1 VNDIISIDFPKND
14 HWLDG
19 NPLPRGS
26 DGWVGL
32 EKIMPALVE
41 RFCGENRSTAL
52 ELGVEFGYSTS
63 VLAQLFGFVM
73 GVDTFCGDEHSGFKS
88 DHHELTMNNLKPWRN
103 ISLAQRDYR
112 YFIKETESWP
122 EGAHYSLI
130 HVDMSHDYETTY
142 TAGRWAV
149 DHSPVVIFH
158 DTESFP
164 SVKEAVSAI
173 AEETGRTFYNFR
185 EFNGL
190 GILVKE

>member
-1 VNDIISIDFPKND
+1 
-14 HWLDG
+14 
-19 NPLPRGS
+19 
-26 DGWVGL
+26 
-32 EKIMPALVE
+32 
-41 RFCGENRSTAL
+41 
-52 ELGVEFGYSTS
+52 
-63 VLAQLFGFVM
+63 
-73 GVDTFCGDEHSGFKS
+73 
-88 DHHELTMNNLKPWRN
+88 
-103 ISLAQRDYR
+103 
-112 YFIKETESWP
+112 
-122 EGAHYSLI
+122 
-130 HVDMSHDYETTY
+130 MSHDYETTY